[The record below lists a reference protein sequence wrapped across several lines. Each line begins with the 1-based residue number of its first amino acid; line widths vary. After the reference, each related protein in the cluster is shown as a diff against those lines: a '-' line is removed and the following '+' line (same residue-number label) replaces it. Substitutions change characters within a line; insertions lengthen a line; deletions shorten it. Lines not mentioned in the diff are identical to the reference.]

1 MKRIFILFLLTF
13 VLGFSVFAQNKT
25 NTSSLPNN
33 LSKWNGSDSNKVLN
47 NPAIKSRLK
56 KLLGRKNYADFIE
69 SWETI
74 NPIVKK
80 GNFLFS
86 SGCMIHSCGHIES
99 AFAIDITNKTIH
111 AAIFRETEKTRFYNE
126 KNRKTP
132 NVIQNWAK
140 KLQIN

>member
-1 MKRIFILFLLTF
+1 MKQIFILFLLTF
-13 VLGFSVFAQNKT
+13 ALGFSAYSQNRT
-25 NTSSLPNN
+25 NNQPLPKNI
-33 LSKWNGSDSNKVLN
+33 SKWNGSDSDKVLN
-47 NPAIKSRLK
+47 DPVIKSRLK
-56 KLLGRKNYADFIE
+56 KLLGKKNYADFIE

-99 AFAIDITNKTIH
+99 AFAIDLLNKTIH
-111 AAIFRETEKTRFYNE
+111 AAIFRETEKTRFFNE

-132 NVIQNWAK
+132 NVIQKWAK
-140 KLQIN
+140 NLQTK

>member
-25 NTSSLPNN
+25 NNSSLPNN

-69 SWETI
+69 SWETV
-74 NPIVKK
+74 NPIVKR

-86 SGCMIHSCGHIES
+86 SGCLIHACGHIES